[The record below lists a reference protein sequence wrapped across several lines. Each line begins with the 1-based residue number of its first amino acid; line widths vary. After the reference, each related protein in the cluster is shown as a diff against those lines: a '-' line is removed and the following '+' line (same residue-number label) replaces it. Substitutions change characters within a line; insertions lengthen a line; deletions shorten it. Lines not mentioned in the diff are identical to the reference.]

1 MVVKKV
7 SKILVSGLINIE
19 TTVNIGKFPYQY
31 TPVRFEFD
39 KIGSSVSGVGY
50 NVAKALKT
58 LGNKVVFNS
67 IIGKD
72 QLSKMV
78 IDVLE
83 DEGIKT
89 ENILKILDETPQ
101 SVILYD
107 AEGKRS
113 INVDL
118 KNIQETEY
126 PEEIFVESIKNS
138 DMVVLCNINFSRKYL
153 KIAKELGKLIASDV
167 HAIEDLEDD
176 YNKDYMKYSDILFMS
191 DEKIKNPEKFI
202 KETYKKFKN
211 NIIVIG
217 LGKKG
222 ALIYDADKKEIK
234 HFEAVDVRP
243 IVNTI
248 GAGDSLFSSFIHF
261 YTKGEDSYEAL
272 KKAIVFAGY
281 KIGEKSASEGF
292 LTEIELEKYL

>member
-1 MVVKKV
+1 V

-19 TTVNIGKFPYQY
+19 TTLNIGKFPYDY
-31 TPVRFEFD
+31 TPVRYEFD
-39 KIGSSVSGVGY
+39 KVGSSVSGVGY

-58 LGNKVVFNS
+58 LSDDVLFNS

-72 QLSKMV
+72 QLSEMV
-78 IDVLE
+78 IDVLKN
-83 DEGIKT
+83 EGIKT
-89 ENILKILDETPQ
+89 ENILKLLKETPQ

-107 AEGKRS
+107 NKGKRS

-126 PEEIFVESIKNS
+126 PEEIFVNSIKKS

-153 KIAKELGKLIASDV
+153 KLAKDLGKIIASDV
-167 HAIEDLEDD
+167 HAISYLEDE
-176 YNKDYMKYSDILFMS
+176 YNKDFMKYPDILFMS
-191 DEKIKNPEKFI
+191 DENIKNPENFI
-202 KETYKKFKN
+202 KETYNKFKN
-211 NIIVIG
+211 KIIVIG

-222 ALIYDADKKEIK
+222 ALIHDADKNEIK
-234 HFEAVDVRP
+234 HFKAVDVRP

-248 GAGDSLFSSFIHF
+248 GAGDSLFSSFLHF
-261 YTKGEDSYEAL
+261 YAKGKDSYEAL

-281 KIGEKSASEGF
+281 KIGEKSASKGF
-292 LTEIELEKYL
+292 LTENELEKYI